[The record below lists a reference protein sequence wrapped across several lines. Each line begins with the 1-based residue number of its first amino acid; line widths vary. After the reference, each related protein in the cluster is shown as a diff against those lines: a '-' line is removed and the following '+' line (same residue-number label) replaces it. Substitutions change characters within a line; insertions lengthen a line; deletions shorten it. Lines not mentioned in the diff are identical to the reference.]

1 MSHLYPIAANAK
13 DAFET
18 ATLAARTRYEA
29 EALVEDREIV
39 KLETE
44 WLTPEGDDIS
54 AILDAAEAGPGQGFV
69 QRYEDESG
77 APVIAVTYWK
87 IGGPKKVARPAK
99 QPPAQPATAEDH
111 TDDLYFRSGRTKP
124 SKKRGRKK
132 YVDPRQLDMFP
143 PPPPAE
149 DSNS

>member
-1 MSHLYPIAANAK
+1 MSHLYPIAANVK
-13 DAFET
+13 DAFES

-29 EALVEDREIV
+29 EELAEDQEII

-44 WLTPEGDDIS
+44 WITPEGDDIH
-54 AILDAAEAGPGQGFV
+54 AIMDAAEAGPGQGFV
-69 QRYEDESG
+69 QQYENESG

-87 IGGPKKVARPAK
+87 TGGPKKAARPSK
-99 QPPAQPATAEDH
+99 KPEIQPAPAEDH
-111 TDDLYFRSGRTKP
+111 TDDLYFRAGRTKP
-124 SKKRGRKK
+124 ARKRGRKK

-143 PPPPAE
+143 APPAE